1 MNTNSW
7 LSFYKPKPQA
17 RLRLFCF
24 PHAGGGASSYRL
36 WSNALPP
43 EVDVCPV
50 QFPAREN
57 RVMDPPF
64 DELDVL
70 LESLTTA
77 LMPHLDMPFAFFGHS
92 FGALISF
99 EFIRHLRREHGI
111 QPVHFC
117 LSGYQAPPITNKL
130 PPISHLPD
138 AEFIAGLREFDSTPE
153 AVFEHEELMELLLP
167 ALRADFEIY
176 EKYEYFSEDKL
187 DCPISAFGGRKDPLV
202 FEEDLQCWQ
211 NHTNSS
217 FAVRMFP
224 GDHFFL
230 HNSDRASLLEAVSDV
245 LRQYYNHV

>member
-1 MNTNSW
+1 MNTNNW

-24 PHAGGGASSYRL
+24 PHAGGGASAYRL
-36 WSNALPP
+36 WHNGLPP
-43 EVDVCPV
+43 EIEVCPV
-50 QFPAREN
+50 QVPGREN
-57 RVMDPPF
+57 RVMEAPLNDMN
-64 DELDVL
+64 L
-70 LESLTTA
+70 LLQALTSA
-77 LMPHLDMPFAFFGHS
+77 LLPHLEKPFAFFGHS
-92 FGALISF
+92 FGALIGF
-99 EFIRHLRREHGI
+99 EFIRHLRREHGL

-117 LSGYQAPPITNKL
+117 ISGYQAPPITNKL

-138 AEFIAGLREFDSTPE
+138 AEFIEGLREFDSTPE
-153 AVFEHEELMELLLP
+153 AVFEHEELMEVLLP

-187 DCPISAFGGRKDPLV
+187 DCPISAFGGRKDLLV
-202 FEEDLQCWQ
+202 FEEDLQFWQ
-211 NHTNSS
+211 NHTKSS

-245 LRQYYNHV
+245 LMQHCNHP